1 MIAATAFLA
10 ALLLPA
16 VWFFV
21 RAQPRTD
28 RVATLKRFNVIVVA
42 VALIAAMGATLYFWE
57 TTGHSIDSVWWPFL
71 ATLGSAFSICVVL
84 IVGVIVRLV
93 VFRQNAAP

>member
-21 RAQPRTD
+21 RAQPRTE
-28 RVATLKRFNVIVVA
+28 RVTALKRFNVVVMA
-42 VALIAAMGATLYFWE
+42 IALVAAAGAAFYFWA
-57 TTGHSIDSVWWPFL
+57 TTGHSIDSAWWPVL
-71 ATLGSAFSICVVL
+71 ATLGSVFSICVVL
-84 IVGVIVRLV
+84 IVGIIVRLV
-93 VFRQNAAP
+93 VFRQSAPP